1 MQTTI
6 IKSIANLLAW
16 RFIGVVAF
24 NRIKVVNRD
33 NLSVS
38 GPILYVATHRN
49 GALDAAAYKVA
60 VKNIVPI
67 VSAQLQ
73 RSAIGRFLFQG
84 IPVARA
90 KDRERGI
97 QADNALAMTSSLE
110 VLKNNGQLFVMPEG
124 TSTLGHTHL
133 PFHRGAARIA
143 HAAIEAGVKLTIIPL
158 AVHYEDPTVWQSR
171 VEVLVG
177 NPVQPNANADI
188 ATLHSI
194 ITHGL
199 ESVGANFGSAN
210 DQRSAE
216 ALAYAATLGTETS
229 YAKSL
234 KYFEQLKSDETTRMM
249 QRMESVV
256 QREKLCTHQRVPLI
270 PLHSWMFY
278 ALYWLILIPFVV
290 SFSLLNAPVLV
301 AGYLASR
308 KLPDAP
314 NVMAFWRMMVG
325 LPAALIWVLL
335 ISLMLVLFAGSTG
348 MLIYWVATIVGI
360 KSWYRFRKLSVALC
374 NGLLHGHVKKELMQM
389 HRELNKGTP
398 HD

>member
-6 IKSIANLLAW
+6 IKRIANGLAW
-16 RFIGVVAF
+16 RFIGVFAF
-24 NRIKVVNRD
+24 NRIRIINHD
-33 NLSVS
+33 NLSTS

-60 VKNIVPI
+60 VATFVPI

-73 RSAIGRFLFQG
+73 QSAIGRLLFQG
-84 IPVARA
+84 IPVARI

-97 QADNALAMTSSLE
+97 QADNALAMTRSLE
-110 VLKNNGQLFVMPEG
+110 VLQNRGQLFVMPEG

-133 PFHRGAARIA
+133 QYHRGAARIA
-143 HAAIEAGVKLTIIPL
+143 HAAIEAGVKLIIIPL

-199 ESVGANFGSAN
+199 ESVGANFDSAN
-210 DQRSAE
+210 EQRSAE
-216 ALAYAATLGTETS
+216 ALACAATLGTETS

-234 KYFEQLKSDETTRMM
+234 KYFEQLESDETARMM
-249 QRMESVV
+249 QRMESLV

-278 ALYWLILIPFVV
+278 ALYWLVLMPFVI
-290 SFSLLNAPVLV
+290 SFSLLNAPVLI

-314 NVMAFWRMMVG
+314 NVIAFWRMVVG
-325 LPAALIWVLL
+325 LPTALIWVPLVSLL
-335 ISLMLVLFAGSTG
+335 LVLFTGSTG
-348 MLIYWVATIVGI
+348 MLIYWVVTIAGI

-374 NGLLHGHVKKELMQM
+374 NSLLHGEVRSELMQLY
-389 HRELNKGTP
+389 RELKRGTP